1 MNNRRGVALS
11 DERKLRSLAWLYSL
25 LPPAYDLACGVP
37 FYERARSAPEAS
49 AKRPG
54 VDKVT

>member
-1 MNNRRGVALS
+1 MNNCRGVALS
-11 DERKLRSLAWLYSL
+11 DERKLRSLAWLYSVL
-25 LPPAYDLACGVP
+25 APVYDLACGVP

-49 AKRPG
+49 AKQPG